1 MGSAG
6 VADIPE
12 SFDSRTAWPH
22 CPTIGEIRDQG
33 SCGSC
38 WAFGAVEAMSDRT
51 CIGSNGKLNIH
62 YSAQDLV
69 SCCHICGFGCN
80 GGYPGMAW
88 RYWVHWGLVS
98 GGNYNT
104 SQGCV
109 DYKIEPCEH
118 HVSGSRPAC
127 DGEEGKTP
135 KCQEQCRPGYNVPYK
150 KDRHFGKKAYSVK
163 SDVAAIQREIM
174 TNGPVEV
181 AITVYEDFVHYK
193 SGVYQHVSGSAL
205 GGHAIRMLGW
215 GVENGTPYWLLANS
229 WNTDWGDNGFFKV
242 LRGSDECGVESA
254 VNTGLA
260 KV

>member
-1 MGSAG
+1 MMKLAALLLVCALGLAAGSTTPAPHRHHPLSDAAIDHINSLKSTWKAGRNFAPDVSMKYIKKLMGVHPDSKRFTLPELSQPAGLVGSAG

-104 SQGCV
+104 SQSPASTTCPAAGPPATARRARPPSARSSAGPATTCPTRRTATSV
-109 DYKIEPCEH
+109 RRRTR
-118 HVSGSRPAC
+118 SSRTSP
-127 DGEEGKTP
+127 P
-135 KCQEQCRPGYNVPYK
+135 
-150 KDRHFGKKAYSVK
+150 S
-163 SDVAAIQREIM
+163 
-174 TNGPVEV
+174 
-181 AITVYEDFVHYK
+181 
-193 SGVYQHVSGSAL
+193 
-205 GGHAIRMLGW
+205 
-215 GVENGTPYWLLANS
+215 
-229 WNTDWGDNGFFKV
+229 
-242 LRGSDECGVESA
+242 RGRS
-254 VNTGLA
+254 
-260 KV
+260 